1 MMLPRIV
8 FVHGT
13 ESSAS
18 EWDTY
23 RALLPALDVSAID
36 LPGHGDRIDVPFT
49 TDSAMQAI
57 GEGVQGASPVI
68 LVGHS
73 LGGYLATR
81 YASLH
86 PGAIAGLVL
95 CGATGNPQSRLNVL
109 YKMVAWFAEHLDP
122 RTLFRFRE
130 RLARRVEAEG
140 GVLVTPG
147 ATTGASLSQV
157 WAAVLEDCSMDQ
169 IKDVSCPVL
178 IVNGQFDQMRIH
190 QTQYQR
196 LSGAELVEIPRGG
209 HQTPFTRS
217 PEVAAAI
224 SKFAADVSAAQQAA

>member
-1 MMLPRIV
+1 MRPRIV

-13 ESSAS
+13 ESSAA
-18 EWDTY
+18 EWDSY
-23 RALLPALDVSAID
+23 RALLPALDVTAID
-36 LPGHGDRIDVPFT
+36 LPGHGDRVAVPFST
-49 TDSAMQAI
+49 ESAMRTIA
-57 GEGVQGASPVI
+57 EAVQGESPVI

-86 PGAIAGLVL
+86 PGEIAGLVL

-109 YKMVAWFAEHLDP
+109 YKLVAWFAEHLDP
-122 RTLFRFRE
+122 RTLFRFRV
-130 RLARRVEAEG
+130 RLARRVAAEG
-140 GVLVTPG
+140 GLIIAPG
-147 ATTGASLSQV
+147 SSAGASLSQV
-157 WAAVLEDCSMDQ
+157 WASVLRDCAMDQ

-190 QTQYQR
+190 QAAYQR

-224 SKFAADVSAAQQAA
+224 SRFAAGVSARQDAA